1 VASAFDESDFV
12 DRDFQAGQRVVSA
25 PSAGHVSD
33 RVDTREE
40 LENRVSDTHRRLQEL
55 KRVQEQ
61 LERERASLEE
71 ARRRRAEYQM
81 GREEML
87 QHLTRG
93 VGLLEEAEF
102 AARRDAE
109 QLAKTLADLR
119 EAQVKVQSLNDQSW
133 SEASYNEDLTRALTT
148 LENARMEWNSAQ
160 LKWPVLSENATPDD
174 ETEDAPDSQ
183 AGSPLASLSFLQLG
197 KVGLGLTWPLVLMGL
212 VALVVWLVV
221 LVNS

>member
-25 PSAGHVSD
+25 PTAGRVSD
-33 RVDTREE
+33 RPDTREE
-40 LENRVSDTHRRLQEL
+40 LENRVSETHRRLQEL
-55 KRVQEQ
+55 KRAQEQ

-71 ARRRRAEYQM
+71 VRRRRAEYQM

-93 VGLLEEAEF
+93 VGLLAEAEF

-109 QLAKTLADLR
+109 QLAKSLADLR
-119 EAQVKVQSLNDQSW
+119 DAEGKVHALNDQSW

-160 LKWPVLSENATPDD
+160 LKWPILSESAKSDD
-174 ETEDAPDSQ
+174 EAKSVPDP
-183 AGSPLASLSFLQLG
+183 AGGGPLASLSLLQLG

-221 LVNS
+221 LFNG